1 MLHKPAAK
9 TGRDLATGYKT
20 RIGVWMFL
28 LYAAIYAGFVALN
41 LIRPALMEKT
51 VLIGLNLAVVYG
63 FGLIVLALILALIYN
78 HLCGAMEKKLN
89 VAKPAGKKGG
99 AR

>member
-1 MLHKPAAK
+1 MLHEPAAK
-9 TGRDLATGYKT
+9 TGRDLATRYKT
-20 RIGVWMFL
+20 RIGVWMFF
-28 LYAAIYAGFVALN
+28 LYAVIYAGFVAIN

-51 VLIGLNLAVVYG
+51 VLVGLNLAVVYG
-63 FGLIVLALILALIYN
+63 FGLIVLALVLALIYN

-89 VAKPAGKKGG
+89 VAKPGNRKGG